1 MQFAISQ
8 VVLAA
13 LAVAVFGL
21 PAVQTTS
28 DRGGLIWEGKNGTW
42 IENIAV
48 RSNGK
53 LLVTLVNEPAVWE
66 VDPILKSANLVYTFP
81 NANVTLGI
89 AEVEHGVF
97 AVNVGN
103 FSVPGKG
110 VPGSWSIWTLDYR
123 RHRSV
128 DWSDATSKPD
138 SNIPLAKRVAALPD
152 AQFLNGLTA
161 LDSEPGTVLSADS
174 FRGLVYAVNTNTGV
188 YSIAID
194 EPAFKPNA
202 SSAITLG
209 INGIHVRNGVL
220 YFSNSLRSP
229 LLGKI
234 SLSTNGSA
242 SSPVKIIAS
251 TPAYPLDADLFQID
265 DFAID
270 TAGRNA
276 WIVTNPSGVVVKISL
291 ATGQQKVVA
300 GALTDPTFAGATSA
314 AFGRTR
320 GDRDILYVVTDG
332 GAVDPVAA
340 GLKGGTVVALDTAG
354 L

>member
-1 MQFAISQ
+1 MHFAIFQ
-8 VVLAA
+8 IVLAA
-13 LAVAVFGL
+13 LAVLAFGL
-21 PAVQTTS
+21 PAVQITS
-28 DRGGLIWEGKNGTW
+28 GRGGLIWEGKNGTW

-89 AEVEHGVF
+89 SEVEHDVF

-110 VPGSWSIWTLDYR
+110 VLGSWTIWTLDYG
-123 RHRSV
+123 RHHGV
-128 DWSDATSKPD
+128 GLTDLGSKPD
-138 SNIPLAKRVAALPD
+138 FDAPAVKQVAALPT

-161 LDSEPGTVLSADS
+161 LDSESGTVLSADS

-251 TPAYPLDADLFQID
+251 TPAYPLDADLFQVD

-270 TAGRNA
+270 AAGRNA

-320 GDRDILYVVTDG
+320 RDRDILYVVTDG
-332 GAVDPVAA
+332 GAVDPAAA

>member
-1 MQFAISQ
+1 MQFAIFQ

-66 VDPILKSANLVYTFP
+66 VDPILRSANLVYTFP

-89 AEVEHGVF
+89 AEVEHDVF

-110 VPGSWSIWTLDYR
+110 VQGSWSVWTLDYTP
-123 RHRSV
+123 HRTV
-128 DWSDATSKPD
+128 GWPDAPSKPGFD
-138 SNIPLAKRVAALPD
+138 LPLAKRVATLPD

-174 FRGLVYAVNTNTGV
+174 FRGLVYAVKTHTGA
-188 YSIAID
+188 YSIALD
-194 EPAFKPNA
+194 EPAFKPNS
-202 SSAITLG
+202 SSAIVLG
-209 INGIHVRNGVL
+209 INGIHLRNSVL
-220 YFSNSLRSP
+220 YFSNSLKSP

-234 SLSTNGSA
+234 YLSTNGSA
-242 SSPVKIIAS
+242 SSPVHIIAN
-251 TPAYPLDADLFQID
+251 TPAYPLDPDLFQVD

-270 TAGRNA
+270 AAGRNA
-276 WIVTNPSGVVVKISL
+276 WIVTNPSGVVVKINL

-300 GALTDPTFAGATSA
+300 GALTDTTFAGATSA

-332 GAVDPVAA
+332 
-340 GLKGGTVVALDTAG
+340 
-354 L
+354 